1 MIEIDNHYGEFQAY
15 LISPENE
22 IVGVITNVIS
32 LGNVRRQIKKEQ
44 KSGYTIEIRDE
55 IIKIDKNGNL
65 SYFPDEF
72 NCYTDILFDLL

>member
-1 MIEIDNHYGEFQAY
+1 MIEIDNHYGEFKAY

-32 LGNVRRQIKKEQ
+32 LDNVRRQIKKEQ
-44 KSGYTIEIRDE
+44 VSGYTIEIRDK

-65 SYFPDEF
+65 SDYPDEF
-72 NCYTDILFDLL
+72 NVYSDILFDLV